1 MRFVSEDILIIFI
14 SAQAVIPP
22 NAASPV
28 WAHYLCHKNTI
39 SMIITGFTYKLEH
52 KASVLKISRGR
63 RGREKFNKS
72 YRSTKLPSLI
82 LQLLF
87 PQKSKRASRY
97 KITGLFIKNSRLV
110 QELEWWRT
118 QNFLHS
124 ETFLMEIWFLL
135 YHVVVHIQGR
145 ERLSKCLPARVYH
158 SPSEHAFQRS
168 HFQQKLKNLSMQ
180 RVFVYFVLFVYFIIN
195 GQFPKLTKP
204 ISTVTSSILW

>member
-39 SMIITGFTYKLEH
+39 SMIITGFIYKLEH
-52 KASVLKISRGR
+52 KASTLKISRGRR

-87 PQKSKRASRY
+87 PQKSRKASRY
-97 KITGLFIKNSRLV
+97 KITGLFTKNSGLA
-110 QELEWWRT
+110 QGLEWWRT
-118 QNFLHS
+118 QDFLHS
-124 ETFLMEIWFLL
+124 ETSLMEIWFLL
-135 YHVVVHIQGR
+135 CHVIVPVQGR
-145 ERLSKCLPARVYH
+145 ESLFKCLLARVFH
-158 SPSEHAFQRS
+158 SLTCPSEHPFKWS
-168 HFQQKLKNLSMQ
+168 HFQQKLKNAS
-180 RVFVYFVLFVYFIIN
+180 V
-195 GQFPKLTKP
+195 
-204 ISTVTSSILW
+204 